1 MRLATTTANG
11 HDSFEIMRRVQTSK
25 SMLWRW
31 QQRYLG
37 EGVAG
42 LKRGKTWP
50 PWVPPLP
57 HEIGLKVMGKTMQAS
72 PPDAV
77 H

>member
-1 MRLATTTANG
+1 MATI
-11 HDSFEIMRRVQTSK
+11 DDCCSFEIMRRGQNSK
-25 SMLWRW
+25 LMLWHW

-50 PWVPPLP
+50 PRAPSPPR
-57 HEIGLKVMGKTMQAS
+57 EIGLKVMAKTAQAS
-72 PPDAV
+72 PPNAV